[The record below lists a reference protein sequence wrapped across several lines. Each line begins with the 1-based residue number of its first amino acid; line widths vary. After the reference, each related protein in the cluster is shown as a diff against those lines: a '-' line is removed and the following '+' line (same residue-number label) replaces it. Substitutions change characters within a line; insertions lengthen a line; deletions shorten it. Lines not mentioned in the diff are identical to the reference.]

1 MRLSSAGFVLR
12 RVRHSLWQLLWTHVL
27 TSGTMAMTLFV
38 FGAFILVQINLENLL
53 KGWGDQLQITAYLK
67 KDARADAVQE
77 LIARVQSFPEVE
89 GVSHTNQEQAWRD
102 FQAALG
108 SQSGLLDGLP
118 KDLLPASLEVRIKS
132 EQRDSPA
139 VERLAQR
146 LTKEAE
152 IAGVE
157 YPQEWVERLALIV
170 LGVRWAKWIV
180 GGVLFLAA
188 FFIVGSTA
196 KLAVLARRDEVT
208 VMQWVGASERLVQAP
223 FLIEGMALG
232 LIGAAFAVGALWC
245 VYFILR
251 QELPTLGGFFISSGN
266 LLFLDPTSVTL
277 IVAIGWSLGA
287 AGSLASLR
295 SFVRKWKP
303 LRREA

>member
-1 MRLSSAGFVLR
+1 
-12 RVRHSLWQLLWTHVL
+12 
-27 TSGTMAMTLFV
+27 
-38 FGAFILVQINLENLL
+38 
-53 KGWGDQLQITAYLK
+53 
-67 KDARADAVQE
+67 
-77 LIARVQSFPEVE
+77 VQSFPEVE